1 MKVGR
6 KSIFSSAEQEYIQE
20 KYLVMP
26 YKHIADELGYT
37 ERQVRGWINNH
48 CNKKN
53 RCFDEHYFDTIDSPN
68 KSYYLGIIYADGWVS
83 NHLRQDGKSA
93 SYEFGMQLQRNDR
106 YILEQLNSELGGVHS
121 IKDFERNCIILTNH
135 FPSYTQSSI
144 LRIYSKHFVTSLMKH
159 NIATDKSYA
168 DIFPIVEDNLFC
180 HFIRGYFDGDGCVYA
195 NKYGKPQIHFTA
207 FGDSFLSYIQSKLD
221 SLYGIRSSIY
231 AENENKHR
239 LMIFRK
245 DDVNR
250 FFDVIYG
257 SGCNIKMLRKYNKY
271 ITLLGLAA

>member
-1 MKVGR
+1 
-6 KSIFSSAEQEYIQE
+6 
-20 KYLVMP
+20 
-26 YKHIADELGYT
+26 
-37 ERQVRGWINNH
+37 
-48 CNKKN
+48 
-53 RCFDEHYFDTIDSPN
+53 
-68 KSYYLGIIYADGWVS
+68 
-83 NHLRQDGKSA
+83 
-93 SYEFGMQLQRNDR
+93 
-106 YILEQLNSELGGVHS
+106 
-121 IKDFERNCIILTNH
+121 
-135 FPSYTQSSI
+135 
-144 LRIYSKHFVTSLMKH
+144 MKH